1 MSRLTSL
8 SQNALI
14 AFFQPES
21 ASSLAMLLT
30 ITDYNSGAVLAR
42 LTDSYTKRITETT
55 TDVVYGITGGAANA
69 DYIFLPMEI
78 ALPSEDDNTAPKTS
92 VIMHDVTR
100 YITPI
105 IRALSNPPKVTIELV
120 LTTTPTVVEASFSGF
135 YITNIIYN
143 ADTVTAEL
151 TMTDYSVEPFPAYN
165 FTPKYFPGLF

>member
-8 SQNALI
+8 SPGALA

-30 ITDYNSGAVLAR
+30 IRDYTSDVVIAR

-55 TDVVYGITGGAANA
+55 TDVIYGIKGGVDNA
-69 DYIFLPMEI
+69 DFIFLPMEI
-78 ALPSEDDNTAPKTS
+78 SLPSEDDNTAPKTS
-92 VIMHDVTR
+92 IVMHDVTR

-105 IRALSNPPKVTIELV
+105 IRALTNPPKVTIELV

-135 YITNIIYN
+135 YIINITYN
-143 ADTVTAEL
+143 ADTVNAEL
-151 TMTDYSVEPFPAYN
+151 VMTDYSVEPFPAHT